1 MLLSTV
7 SPQFT
12 LMILSIIIKFKK
24 VEILSLKNSEQ
35 MNFWTKKKKKEG
47 NNIKILSTFKA
58 CSVKIT
64 NKRTMRKW
72 FNWDLTFLERDQA
85 MNWL

>member
-1 MLLSTV
+1 MLLNTV

-35 MNFWTKKKKKEG
+35 MNFWTKKKKKKE
-47 NNIKILSTFKA
+47 II
-58 CSVKIT
+58 
-64 NKRTMRKW
+64 
-72 FNWDLTFLERDQA
+72 
-85 MNWL
+85 